1 METNQFGEKG
11 WTPDRI
17 ENLNGKLFVV
27 TGTTSGTGF
36 EAAKI
41 LLSKGATVEMLNR
54 NPKKAEETI
63 KILKKELGTNID
75 VSSTELDL
83 SSQASV
89 KKGAEEVLKKVPKID
104 ALLCNAAIAQV
115 PSRVLT
121 VDGWESQ
128 MGTNYFGNFTLQALL
143 FPLIEKSKGRIVSVG
158 SMGYDMGIKTIKF
171 DDLNWYKEY
180 TPNNAYSQSKLAQIM
195 SMYELQDKLEKQM

>member
-89 KKGAEEVLKKVPKID
+89 KKGA
-104 ALLCNAAIAQV
+104 
-115 PSRVLT
+115 
-121 VDGWESQ
+121 
-128 MGTNYFGNFTLQALL
+128 
-143 FPLIEKSKGRIVSVG
+143 
-158 SMGYDMGIKTIKF
+158 
-171 DDLNWYKEY
+171 
-180 TPNNAYSQSKLAQIM
+180 
-195 SMYELQDKLEKQM
+195 